1 MDANKQQLD
10 DIKQLYRQAQDIYMT
25 EKSKRDQLLA
35 MRQQIQ
41 EQKEQAQKQL
51 DILEKTRI
59 LLDHA
64 ADFAR
69 QQAKNQIE
77 RLVTSCLQ
85 FIFQSDIRFE
95 IELSELRKRPEAEFY
110 VISRYQDDVM
120 RVRPQESRGGGVVD
134 IISLAI
140 RIAMLQSYN
149 PPIGGPLILDEPAK
163 HVSEEYINNVSEF
176 LKEISRT
183 FGRQVIMVT
192 HNRVLSEVADRIYT
206 VDYDEN
212 ASKVSITD
220 Y

>member
-35 MRQQIQ
+35 MRRQVQ

-59 LLDHA
+59 LLDHT

-110 VISRYQDDVM
+110 VISRYQDDVIK
-120 RVRPQESRGGGVVD
+120 VRPQESRGGGVVD

>member
-10 DIKQLYRQAQDIYMT
+10 DIKQLYRQAQDIYMS

-35 MRQQIQ
+35 MRQQVQ

-110 VISRYQDDVM
+110 VISRYQDDVIK
-120 RVRPQESRGGGVVD
+120 VRPQESRGGGVVD

>member
-10 DIKQLYRQAQDIYMT
+10 DIKQLYRRAQDVYMT
-25 EKSKRDQLLA
+25 EKSKCDQLLA
-35 MRQQIQ
+35 MRQQVQ
-41 EQKEQAQKQL
+41 KQKEEAQKQL

-110 VISRYQDDVM
+110 VISNYQGDTM
-120 RVRPQESRGGGVVD
+120 KVRPQESRGGGVVD

-149 PPIGGPLILDEPAK
+149 PPIAGPLVLDEPAK

-206 VDYDEN
+206 VDYDGST
-212 ASKVSITD
+212 SKISISD